1 MEKICL
7 NNKKFHVNNNTVV
20 TVKEVIFIKFKN
32 IFLKLF
38 VIILLIIPLSVV
50 AYSSK
55 VIPGGETIGIE
66 VKSKGVL
73 VVGFY
78 EVDNKLIA
86 KEAGFRPGD
95 LIIKV
100 NDTTIS
106 SIEDMLN
113 VIEHRKSEMIK
124 FTILRNSKEKDIT
137 LELKTTP
144 DAVTKTGLYVKDKI
158 NGVGTLS
165 YIDPNTKIFGSL
177 GHEILE
183 SKTSTKFEI
192 KDGSIYEANVSS
204 ITKSRVGTAGE
215 KNASYNKEEVYGEIN
230 ENTISGIYG
239 TYTDDIAGKETIE
252 IGKKETA
259 TTGEAIIRTVV
270 EDNKVETFTINIL
283 KLNLDTTTKN
293 ILFEITDTK
302 LLNKTGGI
310 IQGMSGSPIIQNDK
324 LIGAVNYVVV
334 NDPKKGYGIFI
345 ETMLQEGEN

>member
-1 MEKICL
+1 M
-7 NNKKFHVNNNTVV
+7 
-20 TVKEVIFIKFKN
+20 
-32 IFLKLF
+32 
-38 VIILLIIPLSVV
+38 IILLIIPLSVV
-50 AYSSK
+50 AYSDK

-66 VKSKGVL
+66 VNSKGVL

-78 EVDNKLIA
+78 EVDSKFIA
-86 KEAGFRPGD
+86 KDAGFRLGD

-100 NDTTIS
+100 NDTPIEN
-106 SIEDMLN
+106 IEDMLN
-113 VIEHRKSEMIK
+113 VIKHTRTDTIK
-124 FTILRNSKEKDIT
+124 FTVLRNTKEKNIN
-137 LELKTTP
+137 LNIKTTSEEIL
-144 DAVTKTGLYVKDKI
+144 KTGLYVKDKI

-165 YIDPNTKIFGSL
+165 YIDPSTKIFGSL

-215 KNASYNKEEVYGEIN
+215 KNATYNKKEIYGDIN

-239 TYTDDIAGKETIE
+239 TYTDDTTDKNTIE
-252 IGKKETA
+252 IGKKETV
-259 TTGEAIIRTVV
+259 TTGEATIRTVV
-270 EDNKVETFTINIL
+270 ENNKIETFKINIL
-283 KLNLDTTTKN
+283 KLNTDTPTKN
-293 ILFEITDTK
+293 IFFEITDES

-345 ETMLQEGEN
+345 ETMLKEGEN